1 MSENADKTGFIT
13 KASAQYCDKFS
24 LRAAIQA
31 IPALGSSLDTMLA
44 GLGAKYQYRRL
55 EHFIF
60 ELNER
65 LTTVEK
71 LNSIEPSEELFDF
84 MMQVFDKVIK
94 SRSEEKRE
102 RFANLVAN
110 QVVRE
115 SNWEEA
121 ETACRLLAD
130 LTEIHIQVLDI
141 ALKVEPCDDP
151 YKGERVLT
159 LYDHKKLSQR
169 KDAGKV
175 PTNLSE
181 YLPSLS
187 SAATEMICSELM
199 ARGLL
204 RDIGVGGFGGG
215 TFMGYFA
222 ATEMAQWLMDWI
234 CEPVAKP
241 AANQDKSFS

>member
-1 MSENADKTGFIT
+1 
-13 KASAQYCDKFS
+13 
-24 LRAAIQA
+24 
-31 IPALGSSLDTMLA
+31 LDTMLA
-44 GLGAKYQYRRL
+44 GLGAKYQYQRL
-55 EHFIF
+55 EGFISDLQDKF
-60 ELNER
+60 K
-65 LTTVEK
+65 K
-71 LNSIEPSEELFDF
+71 LEQINNISNTEPSEELFDL
-84 MMQVFDKVIK
+84 MMQVFDEVIK

-159 LYDHKKLSQR
+159 LYNHKKLAQR

>member
-1 MSENADKTGFIT
+1 MNKKKEKTKAGFIT
-13 KASAQYCDKFS
+13 KASAIYTDKFL
-24 LRAAIQA
+24 LRAKIQL
-31 IPALGSSLDTMLA
+31 IPGIGGALDTLLS
-44 GLGAKYQYRRL
+44 GLGAKYQFERL
-55 EHFIF
+55 EHLI
-60 ELNER
+60 NEVYDQ
-65 LTTVEK
+65 LK
-71 LNSIEPSEELFDF
+71 HIKNFNAIEPTEPLYDF
-84 MMQVFDKVIK
+84 MMGVFDQAIK
-94 SRSEEKRE
+94 SRSEKKRK

-110 QVVRE
+110 QVVRN
-115 SNWEEA
+115 SQWDEA
-121 ETACRLLAD
+121 ETACRLLGD

-159 LYDHKKLSQR
+159 LYDHHKLAKR

-187 SAATEMICSELM
+187 NAATEMICSELM
-199 ARGLL
+199 ARGFL

-222 ATEMAQWLMDWI
+222 ATETAQWLMDWI
-234 CEPVAKP
+234 SEPLV
-241 AANQDKSFS
+241 KSG